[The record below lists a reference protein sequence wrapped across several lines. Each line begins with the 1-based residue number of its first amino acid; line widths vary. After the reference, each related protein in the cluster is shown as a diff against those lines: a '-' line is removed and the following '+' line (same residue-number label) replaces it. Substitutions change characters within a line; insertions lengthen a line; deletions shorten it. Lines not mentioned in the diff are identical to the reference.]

1 MVKQRIKRNV
11 CVAARIRRFRKSIYC
26 EKYTQLSSQ
35 LSRFHFAFL
44 MFVCL
49 VHHSTLHCDL
59 FYPLDVNECDENPS
73 YCQYGGQCVNT
84 PGSYRCLCQQGYE
97 AGNGGTYCIGKGVCL
112 TVCQ

>member
-1 MVKQRIKRNV
+1 MNQRNERNV
-11 CVAARIRRFRKSIYC
+11 CVAARLRRFPNWIYF
-26 EKYTQLSSQ
+26 EVRAIVVATESVSLRISN
-35 LSRFHFAFL
+35 
-44 MFVCL
+44 VCLL
-49 VHHSTLHCDL
+49 VHHSTLHFDL
-59 FYPLDVNECDENPS
+59 FYPLDVNECDENPN